1 LLLVRRARER
11 HSLSRERRWLII
23 AVTAL
28 MLIAPATALA
38 GNPAENQYQLPPVS
52 ATGSGG
58 GGDSKGRLNPP
69 SATTGSSSSAATV
82 AILAGGV
89 VAIGGAA
96 GLILY
101 RRRRDHPGESG

>member
-1 LLLVRRARER
+1 LTLVRRARDR
-11 HSLSRERRWLII
+11 HSLSRGRRWLII
-23 AVTAL
+23 AVTTF
-28 MLIAPATALA
+28 MLAAPATALA

-58 GGDSKGRLNPP
+58 GDDGKGRLNPP
-69 SATTGSSSSAATV
+69 AATTGSGSSGATI
-82 AILAGGV
+82 AILAGGL

-101 RRRRDHPGESG
+101 RRRRGHLGESG